1 MARLHRDVMKL
12 LIADI
17 VGGQLAEGDRLP
29 READLATEFK
39 VSRGVARECIR
50 ALEERG
56 LITVV
61 HGRGATVNGPERWD
75 NFDPDVLAGMLESPH
90 SVEILGDYL
99 ECRRIIEVEAA
110 GLAAAR
116 ARKAD
121 LTTLRDA
128 LGAMEE
134 ATNATPTAR
143 AEERFHEADIAFH
156 QALISATT
164 NHALGNLAHRIQRAL
179 FGARFPLAR
188 PQNRS
193 ATALPEHRRILAAI
207 ESKDPDA
214 ARTAMSDHL
223 RTVEKYLKD
232 YEARVRKAA

>member
-1 MARLHRDVMKL
+1 MKL

-29 READLATEFK
+29 READLAVEFK

-75 NFDPDVLAGMLESPH
+75 NFDPDVLAGMLESPR

-121 LTTLRDA
+121 LATLAAA
-128 LGAMEE
+128 LQAMEE
-134 ATNATPTAR
+134 TTSDPPTAR

-207 ESKDPDA
+207 ESRDPDA
-214 ARTAMSDHL
+214 ARAAMSDHL

>member
-17 VGGQLAEGDRLP
+17 VGGQLSEGDRLP
-29 READLATEFK
+29 READLATQFK

-75 NFDPDVLAGMLESPH
+75 NFDPDVLAAMLESPR

-121 LTTLRDA
+121 IALLADA
-128 LGAMEE
+128 LAQMEDAE
-134 ATNATPTAR
+134 QRQPSAV

-156 QALISATT
+156 RALISATR
-164 NHALGNLAHRIQRAL
+164 NHALGNIAERIQTAL
-179 FGARFPLAR
+179 FEARFPLAR

-193 ATALPEHRRILAAI
+193 ATALPEHRRILAGV
-207 ESKDPDA
+207 ESGDPEA
-214 ARTAMSDHL
+214 ARAAMTDHL

-232 YEARVRKAA
+232 YEKGLRKAA

>member
-1 MARLHRDVMKL
+1 MARLHRDVMKM

-17 VGGQLAEGDRLP
+17 VGGQLVEGDRLP
-29 READLATEFK
+29 READLAAEFR

-75 NFDPDVLAGMLESPH
+75 NFDPDVLAGMLDSPR

-110 GLAAAR
+110 GIAATRAGEDDIATLAE
-116 ARKAD
+116 
-121 LTTLRDA
+121 A
-128 LGAMEE
+128 LGEMEE
-134 ATNATPTAR
+134 AAQRPPSAV

-156 QALISATT
+156 QALISATG

-193 ATALPEHRRILAAI
+193 ATALPEHRRILAAV
-207 ESKDPDA
+207 ESGDADA
-214 ARTAMSDHL
+214 AREAMADHL

-232 YEARVRKAA
+232 YEARVGSAA